1 MMRAALIVFAKE
13 FRENLR
19 DRRTMM
25 TALFVGPI
33 FGPILFS
40 LMLQFSLD
48 RSRLGADETVEV
60 AVIQRENAPN
70 LMAWLESQRI
80 VLRPLA
86 GDAAAARRAVASHE
100 ARVVLEIPAAFG
112 EQLAAGRPAVLR
124 LYADSSRTGD
134 ERYSRRLASV
144 ISRYSQQITGQRLV
158 LRGVDAQQLSP
169 IAVQEVDVST
179 PATRALL
186 VLGMLSF
193 FIILSL
199 LTGGMYL
206 AIDTT
211 VGERERGTL
220 EPLLA
225 TPVPRDALLAGKLLA
240 TCSYMLLSMSMT
252 TTALCLALSRIDLEQ
267 FGMSANLGP
276 GTALAIIAVT
286 APLIPFMAAVMTL
299 IAAWTRS
306 PREAQAWLGILQLVP
321 TLPLVFASLMNLAAS
336 LPLMTVPSLSQ
347 HLLITRILRAEALDP
362 LQTAVSLSVT
372 LVLGALLLVPAIR
385 LYRTERILG

>member
-1 MMRAALIVFAKE
+1 VTS
-13 FRENLR
+13 N
-19 DRRTMM
+19 
-25 TALFVGPI
+25 
-33 FGPILFS
+33 
-40 LMLQFSLD
+40 
-48 RSRLGADETVEV
+48 RS
-60 AVIQRENAPN
+60 
-70 LMAWLESQRI
+70 
-80 VLRPLA
+80 
-86 GDAAAARRAVASHE
+86 
-100 ARVVLEIPAAFG
+100 RVVLEIPTAFG
-112 EQLAAGRPAVLR
+112 AQLAAGKPAVLR
-124 LYADSSRTGD
+124 LYADSSRTGN
-134 ERYSRRLASV
+134 ERYSRRLASL
-144 ISRYSQQITGQRLV
+144 ISRYSQQIAAQRLL
-158 LRGVDAQQLSP
+158 LRGIDAQQLSP
-169 IAVQEVDVST
+169 VAVQEVDVAT
-179 PATRALL
+179 PAGRALL

-225 TPVPRDALLAGKLLA
+225 TPVPRDSLLLGKLMA
-240 TCSYMLLSMSMT
+240 TCSYMFLSMSLT
-252 TTALCLALSRIDLEQ
+252 TTALCFTLSRIDLEQ

-286 APLIPFMAAVMTL
+286 APLIPFLAAAMTL

-306 PREAQAWLGILQLVP
+306 PREAQAWLGVLQLVP

-347 HLLITRILRAEALDP
+347 HLLITRILRDEALDP
-362 LQTAVSLSVT
+362 LQTAVSLIAT
-372 LVLGALLLVPAIR
+372 LGLGALLVVPAFR